1 MQTGPKSTPPLR
13 RHFPLCPQMRLGDN
27 FFLNERAQDYAYF
40 IDREEET
47 GELVT
52 KVYSCGIIYAK
63 SFAPAVV

>member
-1 MQTGPKSTPPLR
+1 
-13 RHFPLCPQMRLGDN
+13 MRLGDK